1 MILKNLVPTLCNSNS
16 EPPIESSVDRCN
28 DQNGLI
34 QMQVTL
40 RNYKG
45 SYDGIDSN
53 GRGIFTREELA
64 QSFSFENGQKWL
76 VMTKILGGDG
86 CAQLVIDG
94 VTICSEVGEK
104 ITLRCLYSL
113 ADRSIDDKFAVTGQ
127 DTESVAEN
135 IGTLGYN
142 LVVQSGRRIGQTVKF
157 AITPVNGGLVYA
169 TVKSCDVTNKG
180 DALTIIGH
188 GTPSCTNPI
197 INAKA
202 LTNFFTSEN
211 KIEGSWVA
219 FKWSTSYNQE
229 AQGLKCTIGLSEN
242 PSTTEVK
249 DCTFSN

>member
-1 MILKNLVPTLCNSNS
+1 MPTLNDINLEST
-16 EPPIESSVDRCN
+16 IEASVDKCN
-28 DQNGLI
+28 DENGLI

-40 RNYKG
+40 RNYRG

-53 GRGIFTREELA
+53 GRGIFAREELTK
-64 QSFSFENGQKWL
+64 SFSFENGQNWL
-76 VMTKILGGDG
+76 VMTKVLGGDG
-86 CAQLVIDG
+86 CTQLVIDG
-94 VTICSEVGEK
+94 VTICSEVDQK

-135 IGTLGYN
+135 IGSLGYN
-142 LVVQSGRRIGQTVKF
+142 LVVESGRMIGQTVKF
-157 AITPVNGGLVYA
+157 AISPVNEGLVYA
-169 TVKSCDVTNKG
+169 TVKSCDVTNNG

-197 INAKA
+197 INAKS
-202 LTNFFTSEN
+202 LTTSFTSN
-211 KIEGSWVA
+211 SKIEGSWTA
-219 FKWSTSYNQE
+219 FKWSTTYNQE

-242 PSTTEVK
+242 PSTADVK